1 MVNRDRNY
9 LIQIAG
15 NYYIDGLSQQE
26 IAVKYDISRP
36 TVSSLLKQC
45 REEKIVEI
53 RIQESDNSLVTAL
66 AERLKSSFEIDS
78 VIVVPS
84 GDDSNI
90 TLTAAGSAAA
100 ELLASMLEDRI
111 KIGLSWGSSLYHV
124 VQALPVQSV
133 VDVDVVQLAGS
144 LGMAN
149 PAFDGFELARS
160 LALKLNGS
168 CKLIQAPVVVKNPE
182 LKKLLLQ
189 ERPISETMSRMKEL
203 DLALVGLSSDN
214 PEFSSMVR
222 EGFQAVSEAQMIQAE
237 GGVGHICGLH
247 YDSDGRFLK
256 IAENEKVV
264 GIEPETLKK
273 IPKIIAVACGSEK
286 ADAILGALRGGLV
299 TSIVTDEHAALRMLS
314 NL

>member
-9 LIQIAG
+9 LIQIAR

-26 IAVKYDISRP
+26 IADKYDISRP
-36 TVSSLLKQC
+36 TVSTLLKQC
-45 REEKIVEI
+45 RQEKIVEI

-78 VIVVPS
+78 VVVVPS
-84 GDDSNI
+84 GDDANI
-90 TLTAAGSAAA
+90 TLAAAGSAAA
-100 ELLASMLEDRI
+100 ELLAGMLKDRI
-111 KIGLSWGSSLYHV
+111 KIGLSWGGSLYHV

-133 VDVDVVQLAGS
+133 VDVEVIQLAGS

-182 LKKLLLQ
+182 LKKMLLQ
-189 ERPISETMSRMKEL
+189 ERPISETMSRMKDL
-203 DLALVGLSSDN
+203 DLALVGLSSDI
-214 PEFSSMVR
+214 PEFSAMVR
-222 EGFQAVSEAQMIQAE
+222 EGFQGISEARAIQAE

-247 YDSDGRFLK
+247 YDRDGRFLK
-256 IAENEKVV
+256 IAENAKVV
-264 GIEPETLKK
+264 GIEAETLKRV
-273 IPKIIAVACGSEK
+273 PKIIAVACGSEK
-286 ADAILGALRGGLV
+286 ADAILGALRGGLI

-314 NL
+314 NK